1 MEISD
6 KLKDFLNDPKIQDL
20 INDNKW
26 EEVYKYYWEEFK
38 PIIKNEL
45 TLLLFAI
52 DINPLDYMD
61 YIPKLYLAG
70 IEITKFTIP
79 QHIRSIGGGA
89 FSNCHN
95 LAHINIPN
103 NVTYIE
109 NGAFSTCTSLKNIII
124 PDSVIELDG
133 WVFSSCSSLT
143 SLTLGKNLKRISGW
157 HILRGTRVKSI
168 NYNNTMENWK
178 KIEININNSKLYSCI
193 IHCTDGDLKYD
204 EKIKEWIEV

>member
-6 KLKDFLNDPKIQDL
+6 RLKDFLNRSKIQDL

-26 EEVYKYYWEEFK
+26 SEVYKYYWEEFK

-79 QHIRSIGGGA
+79 QHIRSIGSGA

-95 LAHINIPN
+95 LVHINIPN
-103 NVTYIE
+103 NVIYIE
-109 NGAFSTCTSLKNIII
+109 DGVFTGCDSLKNIII

-133 WVFSSCSSLT
+133 WVFSGCSSLT
-143 SLTLGKNLKRISGW
+143 SLTLGKNLRRISDW
-157 HILRGTRVKSI
+157 DILRGTKVKSI

-178 KIEININNSKLYSCI
+178 KIEININNSKLYKCI